1 MNISRLLTF
10 GILFVAALCLQHSY
24 AQDYTRWGLPER
36 ARMRI
41 GKAFITEIAY
51 SPDGTRIAAA
61 TTKDIWLYDA
71 RSDVALKLLT
81 GHTDSVRTVA
91 FSPSGNTLASGGSDG
106 TVRGWN
112 VRAGTLFETI
122 QGHGGSVL
130 SVRFSPDGAT
140 LASAGADKLIRL
152 WDVWNGDF
160 KGTLA
165 GHLEPVDTIA
175 FSPDGSM
182 IASGSRDGAVMLWDF
197 QTGKKIRTIQG
208 HEHPI
213 SSVTFSPDGLT
224 LASSGEPNWV
234 RSSLSKVGEL
244 KLWDTRTGEQVRTLE
259 GHSNTVGCMA
269 FSPNGEVLASGG
281 GRYDGTVRL
290 WNTRTGEESRILEG
304 QFGVDSVAFSPDG
317 AKLATANQGSIRIWD
332 VRTGERLRTLVH
344 WVGRFAFAPD
354 GKTLAIS
361 RAGAIEIWGAQ
372 SGKKLRTLPELTG
385 SVLAFSPDGTTL
397 AIRRGHH
404 SILLCDARS
413 GDVLQAFEAHT
424 DYLIS
429 AAFSPDGKVFAGG
442 WRHEGNGLLRLWDVS
457 TGDLLRV
464 ISIND
469 DGLEAVAFSPDGK
482 SVFTGGLYS
491 GIRVWGV
498 RTGEL
503 LHTLVG
509 SAGEPY
515 WNTSIAFSP
524 DGTRFAS
531 GTSDLTVHV
540 WDTRT
545 WEILHTLTGH
555 GSSEAVRALSF
566 SPDGEILATGGDD
579 TIRLWDVRTGALL
592 WKLEGHVG
600 SVEAVEF
607 AADGNT
613 LASWSTGGTV
623 LLWDLRLGTMWGDIK
638 RTRVVAGRT
647 RRFAEPAPIA
657 AVLMPTET
665 ALLPNFP
672 NPFNPETWIPYQLK
686 KPAEVTMTIF
696 NMTGQAIRTLAVG
709 HQPAG
714 EYRNR
719 ESAAYW
725 DGRNERGELVANG
738 VYFYT
743 LSAGDFSATRKMLV
757 GK

>member
-10 GILFVAALCLQHSY
+10 GLLFVAALCLQHSY

-36 ARMRI
+36 AKMRI
-41 GKAFITEIAY
+41 GKAPITEIAY
-51 SPDGTRIAAA
+51 SPDGRRIAAA
-61 TTKDIWLYDA
+61 TSKDIWLYDA
-71 RSDVALKLLT
+71 RSGVTLKLLT
-81 GHTDSVRTVA
+81 GHTDSVLTVA
-91 FSPSGNTLASGGSDG
+91 FSPSGNYLASGGSDG
-106 TVRGWN
+106 TVRGWY
-112 VRAGTLFETI
+112 VRSGTLVDTFE
-122 QGHGGSVL
+122 GHGGAVR
-130 SVRFSPDGAT
+130 SVRFSPDGST

-197 QTGKKIRTIQG
+197 QTGKKILTIQG

-304 QFGVDSVAFSPDG
+304 QFGVHSVAFSPDG
-317 AKLATANQGSIRIWD
+317 VKLATANHISVRFWNA
-332 VRTGERLRTLVH
+332 RTGEHLRTLVH
-344 WVGRFAFAPD
+344 WVGRFAFSPD
-354 GKTLAIS
+354 GKTLAVG
-361 RAGAIEIWGAQ
+361 RAGAIEIWDAH
-372 SGKKLRTLPELTG
+372 SGEKLRTLPELTG

-413 GDVLQAFEAHT
+413 GDVLQTFDVHT
-424 DYLIS
+424 DYVVS
-429 AAFSPDGKVFAGG
+429 ATFSPDGKVFASG
-442 WRHEGNGLLRLWDVS
+442 WPHKGNSFLRLWDAH
-457 TGDLLRV
+457 TGELLHG
-464 ISIND
+464 ISFN
-469 DGLEAVAFSPDGK
+469 EESAQAVAFSPDGRT
-482 SVFTGGLYS
+482 VFTGDWHT
-491 GIRVWGV
+491 GIRVWDAH
-498 RTGEL
+498 TGEL
-503 LHTLVG
+503 LHTMTG
-509 SAGEPY
+509 PEGDRYPT
-515 WNTSIAFSP
+515 TSIAFSP
-524 DGTRFAS
+524 DGSTFAS
-531 GTSDLTVHV
+531 GSSDLTVRV

-545 WEILHTLTGH
+545 REVLHTLTGRSH
-555 GSSEAVRALSF
+555 SHAVRALSF
-566 SPDGEILATGGDD
+566 SSDGKILATGGDD
-579 TIRLWDVRTGALL
+579 TIPLWDVRTGALL
-592 WKLEGHVG
+592 WKLEGHTG

-657 AVLMPTET
+657 AVLMPAET

-696 NMTGQAIRTLAVG
+696 NMKGQMVRTLAVG
-709 HQPAG
+709 HQPTG
-714 EYRNR
+714 TYRSR
-719 ESAAYW
+719 DRAAYW

-738 VYFYT
+738 VYFCT
-743 LSAGDFSATRKMLV
+743 LITDGFTVTRKMLV

>member
-10 GILFVAALCLQHSY
+10 GLLFVAALCLQHSY

-36 ARMRI
+36 AKMRI
-41 GKAFITEIAY
+41 GKAPITEIAY
-51 SPDGTRIAAA
+51 SPDGTRLRLRLR
-61 TTKDIWLYDA
+61 KDIWLYDA
-71 RSDVALKLLT
+71 RSGVALKLLT
-81 GHTDSVRTVA
+81 GHTDSVRDGCVFPQRQYACKRGIGRNGSGVECPRRYA
-91 FSPSGNTLASGGSDG
+91 FRNHSGAWG
-106 TVRGWN
+106 
-112 VRAGTLFETI
+112 A
-122 QGHGGSVL
+122 VL

-197 QTGKKIRTIQG
+197 QTGKKILTIQG

-304 QFGVDSVAFSPDG
+304 QFGVHSVAFSPDG
-317 AKLATANQGSIRIWD
+317 VKLATANHISVRFWNA
-332 VRTGERLRTLVH
+332 RTGEHLRTLVH
-344 WVGRFAFAPD
+344 WVGRFAFSPD
-354 GKTLAIS
+354 GKTLAVG
-361 RAGAIEIWGAQ
+361 RAGAIEIWDAH
-372 SGKKLRTLPELTG
+372 SGEKLRTLPELTG

-413 GDVLQAFEAHT
+413 GDVLQTFDVHT
-424 DYLIS
+424 DYVVS
-429 AAFSPDGKVFAGG
+429 ATFSPDGKVFASG
-442 WRHEGNGLLRLWDVS
+442 WPHKGNSFLRLWDAH
-457 TGDLLRV
+457 TGELLHG
-464 ISIND
+464 ISFN
-469 DGLEAVAFSPDGK
+469 EESAQAVAFSPDGRT
-482 SVFTGGLYS
+482 VFTGDWHT
-491 GIRVWGV
+491 GIRVWDAH
-498 RTGEL
+498 TGEL
-503 LHTLVG
+503 LHTMTG
-509 SAGEPY
+509 PEGDRYPT
-515 WNTSIAFSP
+515 TSIAFSP
-524 DGTRFAS
+524 DGSTFAS
-531 GTSDLTVHV
+531 GSSDLTVRV

-545 WEILHTLTGH
+545 REVLHTLTGRSH
-555 GSSEAVRALSF
+555 SHAVRALSF
-566 SPDGEILATGGDD
+566 SSDGKILATGGDD
-579 TIRLWDVRTGALL
+579 TIPLWDVRTGALL
-592 WKLEGHVG
+592 WKLEGHTG

-657 AVLMPTET
+657 AVLMPAET

-696 NMTGQAIRTLAVG
+696 NMKGQMVRTLAVG
-709 HQPAG
+709 HQPTG
-714 EYRNR
+714 TYRSR
-719 ESAAYW
+719 DRAAYW

-738 VYFYT
+738 VYFCT
-743 LSAGDFSATRKMLV
+743 LITDGFTVTRKMLV